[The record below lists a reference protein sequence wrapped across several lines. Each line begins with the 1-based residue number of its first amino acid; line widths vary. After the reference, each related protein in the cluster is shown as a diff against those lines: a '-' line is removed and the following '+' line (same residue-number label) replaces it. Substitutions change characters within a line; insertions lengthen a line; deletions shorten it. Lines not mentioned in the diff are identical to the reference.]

1 MDLGSVRELNP
12 RLNHALLPERLNV
25 LNHDPRN
32 TKQNKNSI
40 PAGAE
45 IAHSPSMGKP
55 ILWPSS
61 SHTINST

>member
-12 RLNHALLPERLNV
+12 RLNHALLPERLN
-25 LNHDPRN
+25 HDRYDPQN

-55 ILWPSS
+55 VPWPSS
-61 SHTINST
+61 SHTIDSM

>member
-12 RLNHALLPERLNV
+12 RVNHALLPER

-40 PAGAE
+40 SAGAE
-45 IAHSPSMGKP
+45 IVHSPSMGKP
-55 ILWPSS
+55 VPWPSS